1 MDFEFDEKKI
11 IEHFNDIIS
20 KIGENIVLK
29 RLKLINIDPKTRIF
43 TYTHNAYKKN
53 IGKMCVALKI
63 EIENQNEESLELGK
77 NLCMHIAAQKPLS
90 IDIDN
95 LDKKLI
101 EKEKEIQLESIK
113 SSGKPDNIVNK
124 ILEGK
129 MKKYFSEI
137 TLLNQQYIL
146 DQDKTVK
153 DVIKEFKSQ
162 NGNFKIIDYS
172 LFVLGSE

>member
-1 MDFEFDEKKI
+1 
-11 IEHFNDIIS
+11 
-20 KIGENIVLK
+20 
-29 RLKLINIDPKTRIF
+29 
-43 TYTHNAYKKN
+43 
-53 IGKMCVALKI
+53 MCVALKI

-90 IDIDN
+90 IDIDS
-95 LDKKLI
+95 LDKRLI

-146 DQDKTVK
+146 DPEKTVK
-153 DVIKEFKSQ
+153 DIIDEFKSQ
-162 NGNFKIIDYS
+162 NGNFKIIEYS